1 MPSGDPT
8 GGECPADVMTVPF
21 ENQPAL
27 TRQTRRPQTR
37 DGPVTMSQQ
46 PRLRVDRKPTIGEHD
61 IALGGAKRMEGWRC
75 QRRGIVAYVGRCYG
89 VFKR

>member
-1 MPSGDPT
+1 
-8 GGECPADVMTVPF
+8 MTVPF